1 MTAKQVNYLYREDL
15 TKLRKIRSET
25 KFLCSNKI
33 ETLQDLTDVEYE
45 LKQDLKR
52 YQSEKNYVTNRLR
65 AAGDNKQA
73 LMEKRDYLSEKIKDC
88 RKSCTGVKISKRTAR
103 R

>member
-25 KFLCSNKI
+25 KFLCNNKI

-52 YQSEKNYVTNRLR
+52 YQSEKKLC
-65 AAGDNKQA
+65 NK
-73 LMEKRDYLSEKIKDC
+73 
-88 RKSCTGVKISKRTAR
+88 
-103 R
+103 